1 MDNSVGIWSTRYGWY
16 PLFMNENI
24 LPSPYLELLA
34 LGGSH
39 DGLDPQ
45 GSMSCDLL

>member
-1 MDNSVGIWSTRYGWY
+1 MDNSVGIRSTRQGWS
-16 PLFMNENI
+16 PSLMNPY
-24 LPSPYLELLA
+24 LVPSPYLELLA

>member
-1 MDNSVGIWSTRYGWY
+1 MDNSVGIWSTRQGWS
-16 PLFMNENI
+16 PSFMSPN
-24 LPSPYLELLA
+24 LVPSPSLELLT

-45 GSMSCDLL
+45 GPISCDLL